1 MKFKVGDRV
10 RVSKNMVDSARY
22 FVTPGMK
29 ECAGKE
35 YVVEDVI
42 KCSSGGFV
50 YTLGDMWWK
59 WEEDWLEP
67 VKGIITIERHGNKT
81 VAKMG
86 KKVGVAKCADYDEFD
101 EYTGAMIA
109 LNRLF
114 GKEYEEMKPKFK
126 VGDVIEGIS
135 EDRYCITKKGW
146 IGRVTEV
153 DEDGF
158 IEVYGSNGDSYAHF
172 DVEAKYFKL
181 KIPRD

>member
-1 MKFKVGDRV
+1 MKFKVGDKV

-22 FVTPGMK
+22 FVTDSMK

-35 YVVEDVI
+35 YVVKDVE
-42 KCSSGGFV
+42 KCHSGGFV
-50 YTLGDMWWK
+50 YTLDGMCWH

-67 VKGIITIERHGNKT
+67 VKKITIERHGNKT

-86 KKVGVAKCADYDEFD
+86 KKVGVAKCADDDEFD

-126 VGDVIEGIS
+126 VGDVVEGTS
-135 EDRYCITKKGW
+135 EDRYTTTKKGW
-146 IGRVTEV
+146 IGRVTEIG
-153 DEDGF
+153 EDGI
-158 IEVYGSNGDSYAHF
+158 IEVYGSNGGGRYAKF
-172 DVEAKYFKL
+172 DVDAKYFKL

>member
-50 YTLGDMWWK
+50 YTLNGMYWH

-86 KKVGVAKCADYDEFD
+86 KKVGVAKCADDDEFD

-114 GKEYEEMKPKFK
+114 GKEYEEMKPKFC
-126 VGDVIEGIS
+126 VGQTVRATRETFQTDKGDIGIVCYIDHDDEKLPYSVKFENACCPTWVHERDIEA
-135 EDRYCITKKGW
+135 
-146 IGRVTEV
+146 V
-153 DEDGF
+153 
-158 IEVYGSNGDSYAHF
+158 
-172 DVEAKYFKL
+172 FK
-181 KIPRD
+181 

>member
-22 FVTPGMK
+22 FVTSEME

-35 YVVEDVI
+35 YVVKDVI
-42 KCSSGGFV
+42 KCNSGGFV
-50 YTLGDMWWK
+50 YVLDGMCWK

-67 VKGIITIERHGNKT
+67 VKKITIERHGNKT

-86 KKVGVAKCADYDEFD
+86 KKVGVAKCADDDEFD

-114 GKEYEEMKPKFK
+114 GKEYEDKTKFFVGQTVRAMKDAFQTDKGDIGIVCYIDHDDDDLPYSVKFENACCPTW
-126 VGDVIEGIS
+126 VHEEEIEA
-135 EDRYCITKKGW
+135 
-146 IGRVTEV
+146 V
-153 DEDGF
+153 
-158 IEVYGSNGDSYAHF
+158 
-172 DVEAKYFKL
+172 FK
-181 KIPRD
+181 